1 MPGLM
6 YTGMCHLTRRLFHTW
21 VYNQSL
27 IPRNRKVALTFPKT
41 FLFLKPAKS
50 MQSTMLST
58 PKSLAGEKNIV
69 LLGAPGAGKTTV
81 AVFVGQI
88 TGLHVIHI
96 NDILEKTWHM
106 SVAQKLQEVGEELFL
121 QEEGEILQ
129 KLSTVRS
136 VISLTGSNP
145 MHPSSMY
152 HVKKNG
158 IVVYLDVPLEDILER
173 LGGMNVNHIVGL
185 RPGVSMQEIF
195 RYRQQ
200 FYHQWYDV
208 RVLCQAGDTA
218 EAVAVKVLDGIK
230 RYQDSKSGIFLSTR
244 SIDNNVEFMQN
255 PSFFT
260 DVVIEGMAL
269 DGGLFVPA
277 DPFPELTA
285 GEWQRLVE
293 ASYTERA
300 QVLLEKC
307 IHPNDVPAVILREM
321 VMKAYGQNFS
331 CNEIAPV
338 RHLSG
343 SQFLLELFY
352 GPTASFMDFALQML
366 PQLFAYCMPRTCN
379 YLILVATSGDTGSA
393 VLDGFLRLSDTDK
406 QRIAILT
413 FFPEERINQLQKAQ
427 MISYKAENVRSVG
440 VKSNLEFCQTI
451 VKQIFTNP
459 VYTGF
464 LTVEYGTALCTANST
479 NWACL
484 LPQVVYHASSYLD
497 LINQGVIT
505 FGDPIDICI
514 PTGNFDNIL
523 AAVYAKC
530 MGIPIRKFICAS
542 NQSSTLTDFIRTGK
556 YDLRHGNVT
565 AFPPTLDVLKASNIE
580 RYLHL
585 VSQGSG
591 LLMTKLFSQLE
602 EQYYFQVPNP
612 LLERIQH
619 DFVSDWCS
627 EGECLDAIY
636 SVYRS
641 TGYILDPD
649 TAMAKVVVD
658 RQHDGTCPVV
668 VVSTAHP
675 CKSAA
680 AVLQALKVKEKSQ
693 QPIDQLQ
700 MLNSLNSMPLI
711 HSAVLE
717 RIRKAHTQD
726 NQVCPADPSDIMDN
740 IERFI
745 YQKFMCVA

>member
-1 MPGLM
+1 MPRLIYASVRHLM
-6 YTGMCHLTRRLFHTW
+6 HRLFHRQ
-21 VYNQSL
+21 VCHQSL
-27 IPRNRKVALTFPKT
+27 IPLNRKVALTFRKT
-41 FLFLKPAKS
+41 FLFSKYAKS
-50 MQSTMLST
+50 MLSTMLST
-58 PKSLAGEKNIV
+58 PESLVGEKNIV

-81 AVFVGQI
+81 AVLIGQI
-88 TGLHVIHI
+88 TGLPVIDI
-96 NDILEKTWHM
+96 NEILEKTWHM

-121 QEEGEILQ
+121 QEEGEVVQ
-129 KLSTVRS
+129 KLSTVRG

-145 MHPSSMY
+145 MHLASMN

-158 IVVYLDVPLEDILER
+158 IIVYLDVSLEDILER
-173 LGGMNVNHIVGL
+173 LEGMNIDHIVGL
-185 RPGVSMQEIF
+185 RPGVSMQDIF
-195 RYRQQ
+195 QYRQQ
-200 FYHQWYDV
+200 FYHQWYHV

-218 EAVAVKVLDGIK
+218 ETIAVKVLDGIK
-230 RYQDSKSGIFLSTR
+230 RYQDSKSGIFVSTR
-244 SIDNNVEFMQN
+244 SVNNDSEFMQN

-260 DVVIEGMAL
+260 DVVIEDLAL

-277 DPFPELTA
+277 DPLPELTA

-293 ASYTERA
+293 TSYTERA
-300 QVLLEKC
+300 QILLEKF
-307 IHPNDVPAVILREM
+307 IHPNDVPAINLREM

-331 CNEIAPV
+331 CNKIAPV

-379 YLILVATSGDTGSA
+379 YLILVVTSGDTGCA
-393 VLDGFLRLSDTDK
+393 VLDGFLRLSDADK
-406 QRIAILT
+406 QRIAILA
-413 FFPEERINQLQKAQ
+413 FFPEERMSQVQKAQ
-427 MISYKAENVRSVG
+427 MISYKAENVKFVG
-440 VKSNLEFCQTI
+440 VKSNFDFCQMI
-451 VKQIFTNP
+451 VKQIFTNSD
-459 VYTGF
+459 YTGF
-464 LTVEYGTALCTANST
+464 LTVEYGTALYTANST

-484 LPQVVYHASSYLD
+484 LPKVVYHASSYLD

-505 FGDPIDICI
+505 FGDPIDVCI

-523 AAVYAKC
+523 AAVYAKY

-542 NQSSTLTDFIRTGK
+542 NQDATLTDFIRTGK

-565 AFPPTLDVLKASNIE
+565 AFSPTLDVLKASNIE

-585 VSQGSG
+585 VSQGDG
-591 LLMTKLFSQLE
+591 LLMTKLFSQLK
-602 EQYYFQVPNP
+602 EQYYFQVPNL

-619 DFVSDWCS
+619 DFMSDWCS

-649 TAMAKVVVD
+649 TAMAKLVAD

-680 AVLQALKVKEKSQ
+680 AVLQALKAKEISQ
-693 QPIDQLQ
+693 RPIDQLQ
-700 MLNSLNSMPLI
+700 MLNSLNSIPSI
-711 HSAVLE
+711 HNAVLE
-717 RIRKAHTQD
+717 RIGKAHTQD
-726 NQVCPADPSDIMDN
+726 YQVCPADPSDIMDI

-745 YQKFMCVA
+745 YQKFMCIA